1 LVHRLDKHT
10 TGIMVVAKT
19 ENALTH
25 LAKQFYDRTTERRY
39 HALVWGDVEADV
51 RIEGNL
57 GRSLQNRKMMTVFP
71 EGDYG
76 KHAVTNVKVIK
87 RFGLVTL
94 VECKLETGRTH
105 QIRAH
110 MKWIGHPLFHDLEY
124 GGDRIV
130 KGTTSASYKHFIDNC
145 FDLIPGQALH
155 AKSLG
160 FVHPETGKWM
170 QFESELPEGL
180 KLLLEKWERYTAQ

>member
-1 LVHRLDKHT
+1 
-10 TGIMVVAKT
+10 
-19 ENALTH
+19 
-25 LAKQFYDRTTERRY
+25 
-39 HALVWGDVEADV
+39 
-51 RIEGNL
+51 
-57 GRSLQNRKMMTVFP
+57 
-71 EGDYG
+71 
-76 KHAVTNVKVIK
+76 
-87 RFGLVTL
+87 
-94 VECKLETGRTH
+94 
-105 QIRAH
+105 